1 MEKGRIENLL
11 ARNNGLRSDIGCV
24 ASVGGT
30 GDVGWRKNQQGAES
44 ASSIIFEQIYYAEIK
59 TQHRGD
65 KT

>member
-1 MEKGRIENLL
+1 LEKGRIENLL

-24 ASVGGT
+24 VGGT

-59 TQHRGD
+59 KQIRGD